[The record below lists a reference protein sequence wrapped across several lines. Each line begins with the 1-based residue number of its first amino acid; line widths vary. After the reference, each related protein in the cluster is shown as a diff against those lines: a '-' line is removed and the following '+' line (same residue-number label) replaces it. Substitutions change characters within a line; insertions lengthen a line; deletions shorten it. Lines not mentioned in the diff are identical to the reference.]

1 MTCGIRTFASH
12 STNKYMTDLASPTQT
27 PFESEIAALIVR
39 SLSLD
44 VAASDVAPEA
54 PLYGEGL
61 GLDSIDILELALA
74 IAQTYKVQTEAGDP
88 KNLEIYKSLRALAAH
103 VAANRPVA

>member
-1 MTCGIRTFASH
+1 ML
-12 STNKYMTDLASPTQT
+12 DLAPSSQT
-27 PFESEIAALIVR
+27 AFESEIAALIVR

-44 VAASDVAPEA
+44 VSPGEIAPEA

-88 KNLEIYKSLRALAAH
+88 KNLEIYKSLRALATH
-103 VAANRPVA
+103 VAANRPTV

>member
-1 MTCGIRTFASH
+1 MP
-12 STNKYMTDLASPTQT
+12 DLASLPQT
-27 PFESEIAALIVR
+27 PFETEIAELIVR

-44 VAASDVAPEA
+44 VAARDVAPEA

-74 IAQTYKVQTEAGDP
+74 IAQAYKVQTEAGDP

-103 VAANRPVA
+103 VAVNRPAG

>member
-1 MTCGIRTFASH
+1 MS
-12 STNKYMTDLASPTQT
+12 DLASPAQT

-44 VAASDVAPEA
+44 VAASDVVPEA

-103 VAANRPVA
+103 VAANRPAA